1 MTENGRSLM
10 QTVKSGHGSNWRVP
24 KLKPGIPGA
33 LYFDRCPIEG
43 GGPQNACTLSSAAS
57 AFVLNA
63 TVIPTGALQFLT
75 LWPATA
81 GVTQPTVSTLNAY
94 DGAITSNMAIAPTST
109 GSITTATDETQLI
122 LDVFGY
128 FAP

>member
-1 MTENGRSLM
+1 
-10 QTVKSGHGSNWRVP
+10 
-24 KLKPGIPGA
+24 
-33 LYFDRCPIEG
+33 
-43 GGPQNACTLSSAAS
+43 
-57 AFVLNA
+57 
-63 TVIPTGALQFLT
+63 LT

-109 GSITTATDETQLI
+109 GSINATATDETQLL